1 MIRPRLIQTGIFA
14 LLGLAWQGGCATV
27 PTPGSGPY
35 FISDAADARS
45 LQTLVKK
52 QEALIAKCGPKSACD
67 HVLFTRALAALYEN
81 QESALRYFERV
92 IAAAPKGQLASSS
105 KLWIQLLQSGTIP
118 PDQSWFQALAGA
130 PAISRH
136 SVLLNQTT
144 ERTVRDLLDRELI
157 IQQLR
162 SIQEAESQSVESLH
176 RELQEQEKK
185 VEALSSKREP
195 SKVTI
200 EAGTLQSLQ
209 RQLTDRD
216 RKIEELTGQLEALKR
231 IDQEMREK
239 IRPIRP
245 PSNTAPALAPEPT
258 RP

>member
-1 MIRPRLIQTGIFA
+1 MIGPRLIRTGALA
-14 LLGLAWQGGCATV
+14 LLFLTWQGGCATV
-27 PTPGSGPY
+27 PAPSSGPY
-35 FISDAADARS
+35 FISDPADAKS

-52 QEALIAKCGPKSACD
+52 QEALIARCGQKSACD
-67 HVLFTRALAALYEN
+67 HVLFMRALSALYEN

-92 IAAAPKGQLASSS
+92 ISAAPKSQFASSS

-118 PDQSWFQALAGA
+118 PDQSWFQAIAGA

-136 SVLLNQTT
+136 GVLLNRAT
-144 ERTVRDLLDRELI
+144 ERTVRDLLDRELT

-162 SIQEAESQSVESLH
+162 SIQESESQSVESLH

-185 VEALSSKREP
+185 VEALSSKREA
-195 SKVTI
+195 SKVTV

-258 RP
+258 KP